1 MSRAT
6 VLFSLTSDVLQAVR
20 NVKYKPGMLQE
31 KFNQNLDYALPNLKW
46 QKKDGEAAA
55 VENYNSANIDLGEFL
70 TTLVWAP
77 HVVDGV

>member
-1 MSRAT
+1 
-6 VLFSLTSDVLQAVR
+6 
-20 NVKYKPGMLQE
+20 MLQE

-70 TTLVWAP
+70 TTLVWAL